1 MSGKNYSKAVEDIK
15 SRVSIVDVIG
25 SVVPLKRAGSGYMC
39 CCPFHKEKTPS
50 FSVSESRNFYHCFG
64 CGESGDSIRFVQ
76 KYYNLD
82 FQGAV
87 ERLCQQYGIPIEET
101 RSDDDRRR
109 DEFYEANRL
118 AARYFF
124 DTLSKSA
131 NKGYEYMARRGLSA
145 KTMQWFGIGYTGEGW
160 SGLTDHL
167 LKNGVSRETL
177 LALGLSSEKNGKLFD
192 KFRGRVMFPII
203 NVRGKVIGFGG
214 RIIGDGEPKYLN
226 SPESPVYL
234 KKLNLYGINRSKDA
248 ILKEGFAILVE
259 GYMDCVSLYQS
270 GIENVTASCGTALT
284 PEQAKLL
291 KRYTKSVVL
300 CYDSDKAGINAALR
314 GIDVLREAGMEVRV
328 LNVDDGKD
336 PDEYVKKHGKDG
348 FLDLLKNK
356 AVADVDYKVSILRG
370 NYDLK
375 DQTQGIKFFKEIAA
389 IIRGLSPVEADI
401 YIQKYSKEYGISE
414 GALRREVESTQASA
428 EKKDSIVVRREAS
441 SGIEDP
447 VTAADVNLE
456 RMLIRL
462 IMVKSSYIEKL
473 AAYPEGFVT
482 AKGRALK
489 EALESEYRPGTEFDE
504 AGLAESLSDEEA
516 EYLAKIMD
524 NIQIGDS
531 DELAF
536 ADCIERLEEKRR
548 TKRIRR
554 IHDILEMADAMPED
568 VVDQEQ
574 IKNLLKELQTLQ
586 NINRGKTNG
595 I

>member
-15 SRVSIVDVIG
+15 SRVSIVEVIG
-25 SVVPLKRAGSGYMC
+25 SVTPLKRAGSGYMC

-64 CGESGDSIRFVQ
+64 CGESGDAIKFVQ

-87 ERLCQQYGIPIEET
+87 ERLCQQYGIVIEET
-101 RSDDDRRR
+101 RGDDDRRR

-131 NKGYEYMARRGLSA
+131 NKGYEYMAKRGLSA

-192 KFRGRVMFPII
+192 KFRSRVMFPII

-248 ILKEGFAILVE
+248 ILREGFAILVE

-270 GIENVTASCGTALT
+270 GVENVTASCGTALT

-291 KRYTKSVVL
+291 KRYTKKVVL

-314 GIDVLREAGMEVRV
+314 GIDVLREAGIEVSV

-356 AVADVDYKVSILRG
+356 AMPDVDYKVSILRG

-375 DQTQGIKFFKEIAA
+375 DQTQGIKFFKEIAS

-401 YIQKYSKEYGISE
+401 YIQKYAREYSISE
-414 GALRREVESTQASA
+414 GALRREVESTQPEKEKSGQIFARQDAS
-428 EKKDSIVVRREAS
+428 ESRQQDV
-441 SGIEDP
+441 

-462 IMVKSSYIEKL
+462 IMVKSSYLEKL
-473 AAYPEGFVT
+473 SEYPEGFVT
-482 AKGRALK
+482 AKGRAIRDAMEFEYK
-489 EALESEYRPGTEFDE
+489 PGREFEASS
-504 AGLAESLSDEEA
+504 LANSLTDEESD
-516 EYLAKIMD
+516 YLYRIID

-536 ADCIERLEEKRR
+536 ADCIERLDDKRAA
-548 TKRIRR
+548 KRVRR
-554 IHDILEMADAMPED
+554 IHDILEMADAMPEE

-574 IKNLLKELQTLQ
+574 INKLLTELQTLQ
-586 NINRGKTNG
+586 NKNRGKN
-595 I
+595 